1 MIVGSWHWTN
11 CHGGYYGLSFGQAGM
26 PLRGTA
32 ETRAA
37 ILGPWAYNIGVLNSL
52 GGDFIPVCT
61 LRGGPKF
68 GLFVA
73 LSNIPRSVD

>member
-1 MIVGSWHWTN
+1 MIVDN
-11 CHGGYYGLSFGQAGM
+11 YRGGYCGLPQGQAGM
-26 PLRGTA
+26 PQRGTA

-37 ILGPWAYNIGVLNSL
+37 VLGPWAYNIGVLNSL

-73 LSNIPRSVD
+73 LPNTPRTFDQSF